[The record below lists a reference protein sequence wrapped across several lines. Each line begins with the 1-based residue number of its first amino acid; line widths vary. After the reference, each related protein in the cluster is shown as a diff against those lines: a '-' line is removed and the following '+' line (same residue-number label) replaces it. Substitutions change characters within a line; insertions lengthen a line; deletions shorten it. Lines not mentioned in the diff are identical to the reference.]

1 MLFFLLV
8 MAAVVF
14 AEERI
19 RMYIRSA
26 PPENTARSFWNDRV
40 RIEHVENTGFSAS
53 RLQDRPEVVQ
63 AVSAAATA
71 VSFLTALPELFRR
84 KKNAGFLLGA
94 GLLFGGS
101 LACVGQHQK
110 AVFIRDHITALLQKT
125 NSPADTGFGI
135 SHMLR
140 YIDAANMAAL
150 FRQYVDGFQIHFT
163 GFLQMHGA
171 HPLSMI
177 V

>member
-19 RMYIRSA
+19 RTYIRSA

-101 LACVGQHQK
+101 LANLLDRTFRGSVTDYLRFPRLPWK
-110 AVFIRDHITALLQKT
+110 KVRTLVFNFADLCILLGALTVMLH
-125 NSPADTGFGI
+125 SLFGKKK
-135 SHMLR
+135 
-140 YIDAANMAAL
+140 
-150 FRQYVDGFQIHFT
+150 
-163 GFLQMHGA
+163 
-171 HPLSMI
+171 
-177 V
+177 